1 MVLENP
7 FCHLFILNQIPCP
20 PKHSEVTPNSIS
32 LSKGNM
38 PMKRNDTLLN
48 EFKRIVSLKWQMQCS
63 YLELTHLWLEQKGG
77 KKSTLARL
85 IGHQPGIGWGANTT
99 VGRDL
104 EAGAGLDR
112 DTATWFAN
120 KWGFSYPWNNLD
132 SSGYIH
138 VESRA
143 KELFKKICPKK
154 KASVTI
160 QTMHMRKTKD
170 YCKISV
176 LSYIDQILESL

>member
-1 MVLENP
+1 
-7 FCHLFILNQIPCP
+7 
-20 PKHSEVTPNSIS
+20 
-32 LSKGNM
+32 
-38 PMKRNDTLLN
+38 MKRNDMLPK

-77 KKSTLARL
+77 GSTLTWL
-85 IGHQPGIGWGANTT
+85 FGHQPGIGWGANTT
-99 VGRDL
+99 VGRGL

-138 VESRA
+138 VESRG

-154 KASVTI
+154 KASVTF
-160 QTMHMRKTKD
+160 QTMHRRKTKCY
-170 YCKISV
+170 YCKIFV
-176 LSYIDQILESL
+176 LSCIDQILESLWGLYKSTLLQTKDPRAPIAITTKLPWSALVFSYWLD